1 MFRSCQWKG
10 CRKACLPCSACWRR
24 WVLACSKSTTHKTS
38 REPWTGRHGFGI
50 WRTHTDFPQFC
61 FPWQCRVYLGQH
73 RHRGRPCLYLCPNT
87 KWPHN
92 PHQNL
97 QQSRP
102 AVRGRGG
109 AGALW
114 RPSGTLVD
122 STNQHLRRTLLHP
135 DVQSRGCTHVET
147 SLYGCGTEDLSKT
160 MAEELLAEALA
171 LATPCGDEC
180 CAIAGH
186 PPCGADAAPLPAM
199 VCLLYSCQRS
209 NGETTHSVWTAAW
222 CWGTIHKE

>member
-87 KWPHN
+87 KWPHY

-114 RPSGTLVD
+114 RPSGTLCR
-122 STNQHLRRTLLHP
+122 QHKP
-135 DVQSRGCTHVET
+135 APS
-147 SLYGCGTEDLSKT
+147 
-160 MAEELLAEALA
+160 
-171 LATPCGDEC
+171 PN
-180 CAIAGH
+180 
-186 PPCGADAAPLPAM
+186 AAPPRCAKQGLHTCRDFA
-199 VCLLYSCQRS
+199 VRLRHGGSFQNHGGR
-209 NGETTHSVWTAAW
+209 AARGGFGIGNPLW
-222 CWGTIHKE
+222 GRMLRHCWPSPLWG